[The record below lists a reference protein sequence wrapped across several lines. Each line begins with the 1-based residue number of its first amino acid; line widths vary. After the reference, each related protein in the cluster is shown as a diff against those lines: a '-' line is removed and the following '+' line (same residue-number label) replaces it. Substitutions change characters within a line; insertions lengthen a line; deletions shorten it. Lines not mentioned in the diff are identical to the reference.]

1 MLPVST
7 TEVRERSIL
16 ISRLIRFIESLTVRV
31 GFFHAIFVQRCRTD
45 EATLVL
51 TRKAAMYAEPGRAP
65 PPPRHAPSAAMVKSR
80 KSQRNNNDI
89 RVHDFVLSGA
99 PLKRALPFFASPTL
113 WRLFA
118 TMLAQACERYL
129 DRERS
134 VLECSTSGQCGFAR
148 SSSAPTTLSDRSDAI
163 AAEPPLIEWRVVCWA
178 FATAAIGTRPTAA
191 TPLYRRSSRH

>member
-134 VLECSTSGQCGFAR
+134 VLVCSTSGQCGFATKLFG
-148 SSSAPTTLSDRSDAI
+148 ANDAI
-163 AAEPPLIEWRVVCWA
+163 GSVRCYC
-178 FATAAIGTRPTAA
+178 R
-191 TPLYRRSSRH
+191 

>member
-1 MLPVST
+1 
-7 TEVRERSIL
+7 
-16 ISRLIRFIESLTVRV
+16 
-31 GFFHAIFVQRCRTD
+31 
-45 EATLVL
+45 
-51 TRKAAMYAEPGRAP
+51 
-65 PPPRHAPSAAMVKSR
+65 MVKSR

-134 VLECSTSGQCGFAR
+134 VLECSTSGQCGFA

-163 AAEPPLIEWRVVCWA
+163 AAEPPLIEWRVVLGIRDGSYRHAANAAVPAIVAALKDCRA
-178 FATAAIGTRPTAA
+178 FCSPVK
-191 TPLYRRSSRH
+191 